1 MTETSETLQTYL
13 VGGAVRDRLL
23 GYPYSEKDWVVVG
36 ATPAYMAELG
46 FTPVGKDFPVF
57 LHPHTKEEY
66 ALARTER
73 KTAPGYSGFSFH
85 CAPDVTLEED
95 LIRRDLTINAMAESS
110 TGELIDPYG
119 GHSDIQ
125 RKTLRHVSAAFS
137 EDPVRILRVA
147 RFAARYHHLGFTI
160 APETLSLMKQMVA
173 SGEADHLVAERVW
186 KEFDRALSERHPD
199 VFIATLQQCGAL
211 AAVMPELDALFGV
224 PQPPQHHPEVDTGLH
239 SLLVLQQACIL
250 SNDTPVRFA
259 ALMHDLGKGL
269 TPREQWPRHIGHEH
283 TGLKPIKELCQRL
296 AVPND
301 CRDLALIAAEFHTHC
316 HRAFELKPST
326 LLKLFKQTDAYRKP
340 ERFQQFLLVC
350 QADSRGRT
358 GFENRDYPQSHYL
371 AQALQT
377 AKNVNVKALVS
388 QGFKGAD
395 LGEAIEQ
402 ERLGLLQQFKQ
413 EHTQ

>member
-1 MTETSETLQTYL
+1 MTDTSDNLQTYL

-23 GYPYSEKDWVVVG
+23 DYPFTEKDWVVIG
-36 ATPAYMAELG
+36 ATPARMTEMG

-73 KTAPGYSGFSFH
+73 KTAPGYAGFSFY
-85 CAPDVTLEED
+85 CSPEVTLEED
-95 LIRRDLTINAMAESS
+95 LRRRDLTINAIAESS

-119 GHSDIQ
+119 GARDIQ
-125 RKTLRHVSAAFS
+125 HKTLRHVSEAFT

-160 APETLSLMKQMVA
+160 AAETLSLIKQMVT

-186 KEFDRALSERHPD
+186 KEFDRALRERHPE

-211 AAVMPELDALFGV
+211 AVVMPELAALFGV
-224 PQPPQHHPEVDTGLH
+224 PQPPQHHPEIDTGLH
-239 SLLVLQQACIL
+239 SLLVLQQACLL

-283 TGLKPIKELCQRL
+283 TGLKPIKQLCQRL

-301 CRDLALIAAEFHTHC
+301 CRDLALMAAEFHTHC

-340 ERFQQFLLVC
+340 ERFKQFLLVC
-350 QADSRGRT
+350 QADSQGRT
-358 GFENRDYPQSHYL
+358 GFENREYPQSHYL

-377 AKNVNVKALVS
+377 AKNVNVKALVN
-388 QGFKGAD
+388 QGFKGAE